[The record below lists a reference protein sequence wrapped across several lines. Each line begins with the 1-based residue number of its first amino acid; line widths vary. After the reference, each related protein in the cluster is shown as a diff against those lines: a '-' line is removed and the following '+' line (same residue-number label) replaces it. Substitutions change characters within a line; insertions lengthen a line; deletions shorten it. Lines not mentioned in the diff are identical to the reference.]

1 VAIEMEKAAIAQVYP
16 RLRLYSEENFR
27 GIRRTVRGNVG
38 IANLERRYDDVESL
52 TFFSTSRNATLVL
65 FSRTNFRGS
74 FRVFRGNVSLRDL
87 DDIIGGDDEPESLI
101 SSNRFL
107 TLAQIRAIRSSGNLP
122 SGFRRL

>member
-1 VAIEMEKAAIAQVYP
+1 MEKTAIAQVYP
-16 RLRLYSEENFR
+16 RLRLFSEENFR

-65 FSRTNFRGS
+65 FTRTNFRGN

-87 DDIIGGDDEPESLI
+87 DDIIGDNDPESLI